1 MKIDFKIVLL
11 LIFLISLQSC
21 VVSKHP
27 NMAFFDNPY
36 YDYGNAKFTSVN
48 VPVFLA
54 KPFVKNALRED
65 NESEEVINLVKKIKK
80 VKVMTIENGDQQM
93 LNDFSNYLLQNNYQD
108 WATIKKDGQKINIQ
122 ALQDG
127 EIINKLMILVKSE
140 GKMVYVDIK
149 GKFAPDDIS
158 NLINATNQ
166 SETK

>member
-1 MKIDFKIVLL
+1 MRIYFRIVLL
-11 LIFLISLQSC
+11 LVFVISLQSC
-21 VVSKHP
+21 IVSKHP

-36 YDYGNAKFTSVN
+36 YDYGNAKFTSIN

-65 NESEEVINLVKKIKK
+65 NESEEVVNLVKKIKK

-127 EIINKLMILVKSE
+127 DVINKLMILVKSDE
-140 GKMVYVDIK
+140 KMVYVDVK
-149 GKFAPDDIS
+149 GKFSPEDIS
-158 NLINATNQ
+158 NVINAASK
-166 SETK
+166 SETN

>member
-1 MKIDFKIVLL
+1 MKIYFRIVLL
-11 LIFLISLQSC
+11 LVFVISLQSC
-21 VVSKHP
+21 IVSKHP

-36 YDYGNAKFTSVN
+36 YDYGNAKFTSIN

-65 NESEEVINLVKKIKK
+65 NESEEVVNLVKKIKK

>member
-1 MKIDFKIVLL
+1 MKIYFRIVLL
-11 LIFLISLQSC
+11 LVFVISLQSC
-21 VVSKHP
+21 IVSKHP

-36 YDYGNAKFTSVN
+36 YDYGNAKFTSIN

-65 NESEEVINLVKKIKK
+65 NESEEVVNLVKKIKK

-127 EIINKLMILVKSE
+127 DVINKLMILVKSDE
-140 GKMVYVDIK
+140 KMVYVDVK
-149 GKFAPDDIS
+149 GKFSPEDIS
-158 NLINATNQ
+158 NVINAASK
-166 SETK
+166 SETN

>member
-1 MKIDFKIVLL
+1 MKIYFRIALL
-11 LIFLISLQSC
+11 LVFVISLQSC
-21 VVSKHP
+21 IVSKHP

-36 YDYGNAKFTSVN
+36 YDYGNAKFTSIN

-65 NESEEVINLVKKIKK
+65 NESEEVVNLVKKIKK

-127 EIINKLMILVKSE
+127 DVINKLMILVKSDE
-140 GKMVYVDIK
+140 KMVYVDVK
-149 GKFAPDDIS
+149 GKFSTEDIS
-158 NLINATNQ
+158 NVINAASK
-166 SETK
+166 SETN